1 MAISTQSTQ
10 DRHALRLD
18 ISRLGSATIR
28 GAHFKTFGT
37 DFTDIKQG
45 IENLAVAVEAGRIE
59 LNFIRMA
66 TPILSPAGQ
75 TAAAGQASSSASIKA
90 LEATLN
96 QSHKTALD
104 AHSTA
109 TLAKRGLTDLVD
121 RVSTIA
127 SMTLDT
133 DDKLV
138 KLERSLNKKLG
149 EIKGEV
155 DPVDLQAQVAKAVA
169 DAFVPFKQAANPEVM
184 TEVAELAS
192 IHAVETKTAF
202 EVFGVDVRN
211 AKGDPVNVDIWNHP
225 NAPAIDPNF
234 IWTESILKHLL
245 LSQSTGEHLWFG
257 GEKGTG
263 KSETARQFAAY
274 TGRNYVRINFHKYT
288 SAEDYLGA
296 VGLVNGATVFQP
308 KDFLMAYTTPST
320 VILLD
325 EVTNADAGE
334 LAPLNGFLEPNSAV
348 SYGGAVRRK
357 ANGVLVFA
365 ADNTLGNGD
374 DSGRYAGT
382 RTMNSALVDRFARV
396 VHFNYLPIDQEIDAV
411 VRHTG
416 CTEDLARHVLKAV
429 HVARSKVTSGD
440 IVDAPSI
447 RSVIGFIRA
456 LAVLNVEDAW
466 SSAVVNRQPAESHA
480 ALASVYAACIDS
492 AFINN
497 QL

>member
-1 MAISTQSTQ
+1 MTTAIDTKKL
-10 DRHALRLD
+10 ALE
-18 ISRLGSATIR
+18 ISRLGSHVIR
-28 GAHFKTFGT
+28 GAHMAVFGANST
-37 DFTDIKQG
+37 SIGDMAT
-45 IENLAVAVEAGRIE
+45 NLAGAVARGDTTLAAIKG
-59 LNFIRMA
+59 A
-66 TPILSPAGQ
+66 TPIGGTVIPVGWS
-75 TAAAGQASSSASIKA
+75 ASSGDLGASVAPIKA

-96 QSHKTALD
+96 TSHKTALD
-104 AHSTA
+104 AHS
-109 TLAKRGLTDLVD
+109 LAKEVFKGLTDLAGRVNNVSDAAIEVD
-121 RVSTIA
+121 S
-127 SMTLDT
+127 
-133 DDKLV
+133 KLV
-138 KLERSLNKKLG
+138 KLERSMNQKLG
-149 EIKGEV
+149 EVRGEV
-155 DPVDLQAQVAKAVA
+155 DPDALQLQVAKAVA
-169 DAFVPFKQAANPEVM
+169 DTFAPFKQAATAEVM
-184 TEVAELAS
+184 TEVADLAGVYAAEVKS
-192 IHAVETKTAF
+192 VR
-202 EVFGVDVRN
+202 EVFGVDVRDS
-211 AKGDPVNVDIWNHP
+211 KGDIVNVDIWNHP

-234 IWTESILKHLL
+234 IWTEYILKQLL

-263 KSETARQFAAY
+263 KSETARQFAAR

-320 VILLD
+320 IILLD

-396 VHFNYLPIDQEIDAV
+396 VHFEYLPLVKEVEAV

-416 CTEDLARHVLKAV
+416 CTEEVARHVLKAI
-429 HVARSKVTSGD
+429 HVARSKVTTGD

-447 RSVIGFIRA
+447 RSVISFIRA
-456 LAVLNVEDAW
+456 LAMLSVQEAW
-466 SSAVVNRQPAESHA
+466 QSAVVSRQPTESHA
-480 ALASVYAACIDS
+480 ALAGVYASCIDPIY
-492 AFINN
+492 INDHS
-497 QL
+497 

>member
-1 MAISTQSTQ
+1 MTTAIDTKKL
-10 DRHALRLD
+10 ALE
-18 ISRLGSATIR
+18 ISRLGSHVIR
-28 GAHFKTFGT
+28 GAHMAVFGANST
-37 DFTDIKQG
+37 SIGDMAT
-45 IENLAVAVEAGRIE
+45 NLAGAVARGDTT
-59 LNFIRMA
+59 L
-66 TPILSPAGQ
+66 
-75 TAAAGQASSSASIKA
+75 AAIKGAIPLGGVVAPVGSNASSGNSGASVASIKA

-96 QSHKTALD
+96 QSHNTALEAHALAKTAKIN
-104 AHSTA
+104 AEQ
-109 TLAKRGLTDLVD
+109 LAN
-121 RVSTIA
+121 RVSTVA
-127 SMTLDT
+127 DMAT
-133 DDKLV
+133 DACDNLIRI
-138 KLERSLNKKLG
+138 ERSINKKLG
-149 EIKGEV
+149 EVRGEV
-155 DPVDLQAQVAKAVA
+155 DPAALQLQVAKAVA
-169 DAFVPFKQAANPEVM
+169 DTFAPFKQAATAEVM
-184 TEVAELAS
+184 TEVADLAGVYAAEVKS
-192 IHAVETKTAF
+192 VR
-202 EVFGVDVRN
+202 EVFGVDVRDS
-211 AKGDPVNVDIWNHP
+211 KGDIVNVDIWNHP

-234 IWTESILKHLL
+234 IWTEYILKQLL

-263 KSETARQFAAY
+263 KSETARQFAAR

-320 VILLD
+320 IILLD

-396 VHFNYLPIDQEIDAV
+396 VHFEYLPLAKEVEAV

-416 CTEDLARHVLKAV
+416 CTEEVARHVLKAI
-429 HVARSKVTSGD
+429 HVARSKVTTGD

-456 LAVLNVEDAW
+456 LAMLSVQEAW
-466 SSAVVNRQPAESHA
+466 QSAVVSRQPAESHA
-480 ALASVYAACIDS
+480 ALAGVYASCIDPTY
-492 AFINN
+492 INDHS
-497 QL
+497 